1 MRNHKIKYCKL
12 RIFLRCNYHMN
23 EQAPSKRRFSQISK
37 QNKMNVVIF
46 FASFGNMCTAQYINL
61 YACKKTNCGKL
72 IEDIH
77 SFRWFFVLIW
87 PLHNS
92 FLFAFF
98 YSSRDNRCCRIHN
111 QLYFL
116 RAHLCCIASVGM
128 HIIYIYINEEH
139 IENSYRN
146 MRSFF
151 IFYVVLSFQNLICHE
166 WL

>member
-1 MRNHKIKYCKL
+1 
-12 RIFLRCNYHMN
+12 MN

-61 YACKKTNCGKL
+61 YACKKTNCGML

-98 YSSRDNRCCRIHN
+98 LWNNGSS
-111 QLYFL
+111 
-116 RAHLCCIASVGM
+116 LCKEM
-128 HIIYIYINEEH
+128 INWWILKDLFWYQREKTAPRE
-139 IENSYRN
+139 
-146 MRSFF
+146 
-151 IFYVVLSFQNLICHE
+151 
-166 WL
+166 